1 MARALH
7 LLVNRHAGAFTRDL
21 TVDAVV
27 TGLESAGW
35 SPVTTTDITDDLD
48 AGIAQAISAQHDYLA
63 IAAGDGS
70 VAALATALA
79 EVNNPPPLLVLPA
92 GTANLLARRL
102 CGEAD
107 MAIVIAASEHWMPR
121 HIPCGRVDGRVFM
134 IAAAVGITPNFARA
148 RELLREPPHDGR
160 LTAIWRQ
167 LQAGMRTLSTRYIG
181 FLVDEETRYR
191 PAKAAYI
198 SVGRMG
204 DAHARDGESVF
215 APLLEIY
222 AGRPHG
228 VIDMSVMVARAAFND
243 FENQPRA
250 WRATA
255 RRIEA
260 DSKRPLPLII
270 DGEPMEAHSPVV
282 FELIE
287 DGLCVMSAKI

>member
-7 LLVNRHAGAFTRDL
+7 LLVNRNAGAFTGGL
-21 TVDAVV
+21 TVDEVV
-27 TGLESAGW
+27 SGLESAGW
-35 SPVTTTDITDDLD
+35 SPVTVADLTDDVEG
-48 AGIAQAISAQHDYLA
+48 AIAQAVSEAHACIAV
-63 IAAGDGS
+63 AAGDGT

-79 EVNNPPPLLVLPA
+79 AQDDPPPLLVLPA
-92 GTANLLARRL
+92 GTANLLSRRI

-107 MAIVIAASEHWMPR
+107 MTSVIAASADWAPR
-121 HIPCGRVDGRVFM
+121 RIPVGRVEGRVFL
-134 IAAAVGITPNFARA
+134 IAAAVGITPSFARA
-148 RELLREPPHDGR
+148 RELLRQPPRDGR
-160 LTAIWRQ
+160 MAAVWRH
-167 LQAGMRTLSTRYIG
+167 LQVGMRSLSTRYIG

-204 DAHARDGESVF
+204 DAHARDGESAF
-215 APLLEIY
+215 APMLEIY

-255 RRIEA
+255 QRIEA
-260 DSKRPLPLII
+260 NSKRRLPLII
-270 DGEPMEAHSPVV
+270 DGEPVEAHSPVV

-287 DGLCVMSAKI
+287 DGLCVMSPKV

>member
-7 LLVNRHAGAFTRDL
+7 LLVNRNAGAFTRGL
-21 TVDAVV
+21 TIEEVV

-35 SPVTTTDITDDLD
+35 SPVTAADITGDVG
-48 AGIAQAISAQHDYLA
+48 AGIEIAIKANHDYLA

-70 VAALATALA
+70 VAALATALCA
-79 EVNNPPPLLVLPA
+79 LDDPPPLLVLPA

-107 MAIVIAASEHWMPR
+107 MASVVAASADWTPR
-121 HIPCGRVDGRVFM
+121 RIPFGRVDGRVFM
-134 IAAAVGITPNFARA
+134 IAAAVGITPAFARA

-167 LQAGMRTLSTRYIG
+167 LQAAMRTLSTRYIG
-181 FLVDEETRYR
+181 FLINDEMQYR

-204 DAHARDGESVF
+204 DAHARDGQSEFEPV
-215 APLLEIY
+215 LEIY
-222 AGRPHG
+222 AGRPFG
-228 VIDMSVMVARAAFND
+228 VIDMTVMVARAAFND

-250 WRATA
+250 RRTSAM
-255 RRIEA
+255 RIEA
-260 DSKRPLPLII
+260 HAKRRIPLIV
-270 DGEPMEAHSPVV
+270 DGEPVHARAPVV

-287 DGLCVMSAKI
+287 DGLCVMSPKV

>member
-1 MARALH
+1 MARGLH
-7 LLVNRHAGAFTRDL
+7 LLVNRHAGAFTGAL
-21 TVDAVV
+21 TVEEVV
-27 TGLESAGW
+27 GGLESAGW
-35 SPVTTTDITDDLD
+35 SPVTVTDLTDDIE
-48 AGIAQAISAQHDYLA
+48 AGIKKAACESHDCVA
-63 IAAGDGS
+63 IAAGDGT
-70 VAALATALA
+70 VAALATAFA
-79 EVNNPPPLLVLPA
+79 AMDNPPPLLVLPA
-92 GTANLLARRL
+92 GTANLVARRL

-107 MAIVIAASEHWMPR
+107 MATVIAASGEWAPR
-121 HIPCGRVDGRVFM
+121 RIPVGRVEGRVFL
-134 IAAAVGITPNFARA
+134 IAAAVGITPSFARA
-148 RELLREPPHDGR
+148 RELLRQPARDGR
-160 LTAIWRQ
+160 MAAVWRH
-167 LQAGMRTLSTRYIG
+167 LQVGMRSLSTRYIG

-222 AGRPHG
+222 AGRPYG

-260 DSKRPLPLII
+260 NAKRRIPLII
-270 DGEPMEAHSPVV
+270 DGEPVEAHSPVV

-287 DGLCVMSAKI
+287 DGLCVMSPKV